1 MQAHVLLQR
10 DGVADAAILD
20 GAEGRFV
27 DQPLVEVAERGLE
40 LARPQQAADVVGAE
54 RRLSD

>member
-1 MQAHVLLQR
+1 MEPHVLLQG

-20 GAEGRFV
+20 AAEGRFV
-27 DQPLVEVAERGLE
+27 DQPLVEVAERSLE